1 MYGDRH
7 SPSTVDAEK
16 AEVPQQGMAH
26 QCDATTTWGRAE
38 EGNLLVS
45 LLEGLAVFLG
55 GSSGSLGDMGEMLI
69 QGSEASAP
77 VQVWLYI
84 VVSPNFETQLVVG
97 RE

>member
-1 MYGDRH
+1 
-7 SPSTVDAEK
+7 
-16 AEVPQQGMAH
+16 MAH
-26 QCDATTTWGRAE
+26 QCDATATRSRAE
-38 EGNLLVS
+38 EGDLLLS

-55 GSSGSLGDMGEMLI
+55 SSRGSLGGMGEILI
-69 QGSEASAP
+69 QGSEGSAS